1 MYAACMQFDDQL
13 QRFLGTEDLADVSR
27 DTLASGIERMQ
38 VEFGLETDRGRKFA
52 IWSILFILGA
62 APDLED
68 AFEEHGDRDAAR
80 TFMDM
85 FDKARG

>member
-1 MYAACMQFDDQL
+1 
-13 QRFLGTEDLADVSR
+13 
-27 DTLASGIERMQ
+27 MQ